1 MIKTYLMILDE
12 LKNYANPKMKLNRLI
27 KEGKYTKIRKG
38 LYETDKNVAG
48 YLLASSL
55 YGPSYLSFDFAL
67 SYYGMIP
74 EAVYV
79 ITSATFRKNKT
90 KEYHTDFGDFAYRDV
105 PADAFPYG
113 VRIVNEGEYSFHIA
127 TKEKALC
134 DKLYTIEPVK
144 NIGEIKNLLIDNLRI
159 EEDTLLNL
167 KLEEL
172 EFLSDLY
179 NCTNIKM
186 LIKYL
191 RREKCR

>member
-67 SYYGMIP
+67 SYYRMIP

-113 VRIVNEGEYSFHIA
+113 IRIVNEGEYSFHIA

-144 NIGEIKNLLIDNLRI
+144 NMGEIKNLLIDNLRI

>member
-134 DKLYTIEPVK
+134 DKLYTMEPVK